1 VSHHHNGRPARPISS
16 FPANEVNL
24 RPGEKPSLVCPDC
37 RTWRFLAAGIIQPH
51 HLDSGAKCDGAGQ
64 RVYRDVPLATLE
76 TAMRT
81 EVRQAAT
88 RRARRTF
95 YKPAPPIPAPLH
107 RLAAA

>member
-1 VSHHHNGRPARPISS
+1 VSHRHNGRPARPISS

-24 RPGEKPSLVCPDC
+24 RPSEKPSLVCPDC
-37 RTWRFLAAGIIQPH
+37 RAWRFLAEGIIQPH
-51 HLDSGAKCDGAGQ
+51 HLENGAKCDGSGQ

-95 YKPAPPIPAPLH
+95 YKPAPPVPAPLH